1 VRVNL
6 HSHATGCVK
15 PMTIDIPDSL
25 PDDAVARLPDALT
38 AWQRLQ
44 RRWFALTAVR
54 PAASL
59 TSGKVAL
66 PLDVRERIQMLRRV
80 QLTPH
85 RPLTRIVRVE
95 GYDRIHPVGRVWC
108 ALAGLAPDE
117 GAGARLVQS
126 EVGELLARGHVAYG
140 VAVALATMNEAYRRA
155 GSFETGAVFR
165 VVTAD
170 TRTPHTGFFGRQSG
184 RWASS
189 IADPSERALETFRLA
204 STLHGDGLDFTSGA
218 RRWDDGYTQDRLW
231 KAGRVRH
238 DAGGIVRK
246 WAAEGWEWVGPIFD
260 SDGATPLIDP
270 YRLMLFRFVGRK
282 ADTWRGDQAVLDG
295 RARWGVK

>member
-1 VRVNL
+1 
-6 HSHATGCVK
+6 
-15 PMTIDIPDSL
+15 MTTDIPDTL
-25 PDDAVARLPDALT
+25 PDDAIARLPDALT

-44 RRWFALTAVR
+44 RRVAAVMAVP

-59 TSGKVAL
+59 SSGKPGVSS
-66 PLDVRERIQMLRRV
+66 DVRERIRFLQRYSMK
-80 QLTPH
+80 PH
-85 RPLTRIVRVE
+85 RPLTRVAVVD
-95 GYDRIHPVGRVWC
+95 GYERAEPVGRVWC
-108 ALAGLAPDE
+108 ALAGLSPDE

-126 EVGELLARGHVAYG
+126 EVGELIARGYVAYG
-140 VAVALATMNEAYRRA
+140 VAVALATMNEAFRRA
-155 GSFETGAVFR
+155 SSFETGGVFR
-165 VVTAD
+165 LVTGDA
-170 TRTPHTGFFGRQSG
+170 RTQHTGFFGRQSG

-189 IADPSERALETFRLA
+189 IADPSARALESFRLA
-204 STLHGDGLDFTSGA
+204 SALHGDGLDFTSGA

-231 KAGRVRH
+231 KSGRVRH

-246 WAAEGWEWVGPIFD
+246 WSAEGWEWVGPIFD
-260 SDGATPLIDP
+260 SDGATPLIDH